1 MIVYTDSIANITAD
15 NLHGFFDS
23 WPNSPSPESHLKLL
37 SNSDEI
43 VLAVDDETG
52 NVLQP
57 FYARFGMKPASGMV
71 VRNYERQG
79 GRGQ

>member
-1 MIVYTDSIANITAD
+1 M
-15 NLHGFFDS
+15 L
-23 WPNSPSPESHLKLL
+23 EKLCEL
-37 SNSDEI
+37 YM
-43 VLAVDDETG
+43 VDLICDVE
-52 NVLQP
+52 LQP